1 MNIMKLMKQ
10 ATDMQRKMEILQA
23 ELAER
28 EVQCSVG
35 GDKVTATA
43 TCDLRIRRIRIAPEV
58 VDPQD
63 VEMLEDLV
71 LAAVDGVLNTARET
85 SGAEMAKLT
94 EGLPLP
100 PGMKL
105 PFS

>member
-10 ATDMQRKMEILQA
+10 ATDMQRKMEAQQM
-23 ELAER
+23 ELATR

-43 TCDLRIRRIRIAPEV
+43 TCDLRLTRIQISPDV
-58 VDPQD
+58 VDPND

-71 LAAVDGVLNTARET
+71 LAAVDGAFKSAREISST
-85 SGAEMAKLT
+85 EMARLT
-94 EGLPLP
+94 EGMQLP

-105 PFS
+105 PF